1 MDFTYGYIFGPIYR
15 FHGIFGCLKGRE
27 VFSKTKKLVIK
38 YRFIPVAVIMTQLFF
53 KWANP
58 GFFFHSSP
66 SFQTNNTFFTTNQ
79 CEKMSIRSSKRCWDL
94 IPRPL
99 EHESLLITVEIYYL
113 VWGLE
118 RRLKFLFACWKC
130 NENIVWLY
138 CLTSIVLCT
147 ARVTRWLENYLIF
160 GHLQH
165 WKFAQ

>member
-99 EHESLLITVEIYYL
+99 EHESLLITTRPGLLPQRPNSWNILFSMGLRTKAEIF
-113 VWGLE
+113 VCV
-118 RRLKFLFACWKC
+118 LKM
-130 NENIVWLY
+130 
-138 CLTSIVLCT
+138 
-147 ARVTRWLENYLIF
+147 
-160 GHLQH
+160 
-165 WKFAQ
+165 